1 MLAKNSIK
9 AYLDYYT
16 GIGDKK
22 TFNVYTFKD
31 N

>member
-9 AYLDYYT
+9 AYLDYC
-16 GIGDKK
+16 IGDKK

>member
-16 GIGDKK
+16 IGDKK